1 MSLIKP
7 EEIFDFGFDDK
18 ETVTSTASLLVSVCL
33 VTLMLPLHFKND
45 TNALKNLNLLSVAAL
60 FFVMLVVVKESP
72 DYMREY
78 KSLNNVKSYNLDNP
92 MLLLQNL
99 GIFIFS
105 YNLTTTYH
113 IVKSSLAN
121 PNEKRLN
128 CMG

>member
-1 MSLIKP
+1 
-7 EEIFDFGFDDK
+7 
-18 ETVTSTASLLVSVCL
+18 
-33 VTLMLPLHFKND
+33 
-45 TNALKNLNLLSVAAL
+45 
-60 FFVMLVVVKESP
+60 MLVVVKESP